1 MGKMTFLLA
10 QNLNWPLNVKTVTK
24 IHLYKNTIPAHFIE
38 IPPPSEYVCNKKELK
53 GVERRK

>member
-1 MGKMTFLLA
+1 MTFLLA